1 MQDRN
6 ERDRSPPQGG
16 GAHRHLSADGIDGT
30 QVSKTSLEKE
40 PDMIRKTFA
49 LTVAATWFT
58 ACTAPTSESTTTQ
71 PAPDYA
77 TAPLDLSTPEN
88 TAHSMMMA
96 MYRGDAE
103 MVDAV
108 FTETGT
114 LRRVKPDG
122 AVTENAL
129 PRWRDWVST
138 LEIGQAH
145 EEIFALKTQQFDTLA
160 TVWAPFI
167 IHVDG
172 ALVGC
177 GVNHLAMTRDGENW
191 RVTVGMD
198 VQAPK
203 ESCESYKTTVLAA
216 ENGA

>member
-1 MQDRN
+1 
-6 ERDRSPPQGG
+6 
-16 GAHRHLSADGIDGT
+16 
-30 QVSKTSLEKE
+30 
-40 PDMIRKTFA
+40 MIRMTFA
-49 LTVAATWFT
+49 LTVAVIWLS
-58 ACTAPTSESTTTQ
+58 ACSASTPKIS
-71 PAPDYA
+71 PALDYA

-96 MYRGDAE
+96 MYRGDAA

-108 FTETGT
+108 FAEGGT
-114 LRRVKPDG
+114 LRRVKSDG
-122 AVTENAL
+122 TVTKDAL
-129 PRWRDWVST
+129 PRWRNWVST
-138 LEIGQAH
+138 LEVGQAH
-145 EEIFALKTQQFDTLA
+145 EEIFALKIQQFDTLA

-203 ESCESYKTTVLAA
+203 ESCENYKATVLDT
-216 ENGA
+216 ENGT

>member
-1 MQDRN
+1 
-6 ERDRSPPQGG
+6 
-16 GAHRHLSADGIDGT
+16 
-30 QVSKTSLEKE
+30 
-40 PDMIRKTFA
+40 MIRNILA
-49 LTVAATWFT
+49 LSIAAIWLA
-58 ACTAPTSESTTTQ
+58 ACSASTPRTS

-77 TAPLDLSTPEN
+77 TAPLNLSTPEN

-108 FTETGT
+108 FAEGGT
-114 LRRVKPDG
+114 LRRVKSDG
-122 AVTENAL
+122 TVTENAL

-145 EEIFALKTQQFDTLA
+145 EDIFALKIQQFENLA
-160 TVWAPFI
+160 TVWAPFVI
-167 IHVDG
+167 DVDG
-172 ALVGC
+172 QRVGC

-191 RVTVGMD
+191 RVTLGMD

-203 ESCESYKTTVLAA
+203 ERCETFKSAVLAA
-216 ENGA
+216 ENET